1 MHNLHTFEHRLIC
14 LYTWRQQARGK
25 NKKIGRKRATVAP
38 YFEKIRRKCTISAR
52 YPAAS
57 SPRRSFAS
65 TSSPSPSLMERG
77 PGGEARDNQEYQ
89 ALYCNL
95 LMHLAT
101 GIMTSINN
109 MQKSRI
115 DEKTQLAASNSRS
128 LAALTPLVTRDKRG
142 WVLSCIMAAY
152 RPRQGRSRQDLAVR
166 V

>member
-1 MHNLHTFEHRLIC
+1 MHHIC
-14 LYTWRQQARGK
+14 ALS
-25 NKKIGRKRATVAP
+25 GRKQPQAL
-38 YFEKIRRKCTISAR
+38 IRQH
-52 YPAAS
+52 PL
-57 SPRRSFAS
+57 
-65 TSSPSPSLMERG
+65 SPSPSLMERG

-89 ALYCNL
+89 ALHRNL
-95 LMHLAT
+95 LLHLAA

-115 DEKTQLAASNSRS
+115 DEKTQLVRV

-166 V
+166 I

>member
-1 MHNLHTFEHRLIC
+1 MRCIC
-14 LYTWRQQARGK
+14 SIDPLAPTTVIFLPLLPPSQ
-25 NKKIGRKRATVAP
+25 KKG
-38 YFEKIRRKCTISAR
+38 
-52 YPAAS
+52 
-57 SPRRSFAS
+57 
-65 TSSPSPSLMERG
+65 G
-77 PGGEARDNQEYQ
+77 GGGGGEAPPLQPRQTCLERDNQEYQ

-101 GIMTSINN
+101 GIMTSINY

-115 DEKTQLAASNSRS
+115 DGKTQLAASNSRS
-128 LAALTPLVTRDKRG
+128 LAALTPLVTRDKRS